1 MITLGITR
9 LLTEH
14 QDWIEGKSIGLLTN
28 HTGVDEN
35 LIHTIELLTAV
46 PYLTGNLV
54 ALFSPE
60 HGLWGAA
67 QDGVKITDTQY
78 RQNLE
83 GWQDETD
90 KPTLQ
95 VYSLYGSTPLNWTE
109 ILKNIDVI
117 IYDIQ
122 DVGVRYYTYL
132 GTLFETMKALENV
145 IETGLCVE
153 CIVADRPNPIG
164 GNHIEGPM
172 LEPSYTSLVGPYPIP
187 VRYGLT
193 IGEVAKLYHTEQG
206 FTFPLKIA
214 QMIGWDRDMWFD
226 ETGLLWVPPSPNMP
240 TLETATLYPGTCLF
254 EGTNL
259 SEGRGTTKPFEYIG
273 APWIDNQKWLT
284 RLNEKQFPGI
294 LFRPIVFTPQ
304 PTLKGGK
311 YEGEACNGVAIHIT
325 DRKRVNPIELTV
337 WMLSTLSD
345 EFPNDFKLWEAHFDR
360 LAGSNALRNALFAG
374 TPAEKITEEWSAG
387 IDTSNI
393 IWRERREPY
402 LLY

>member
-9 LLTEH
+9 LLTEY
-14 QDWIEGKSIGLLTN
+14 QEWIDGKSVGLLTN

-35 LIHTIELLTAV
+35 LIHTIELL
-46 PYLTGNLV
+46 GEFNLV

-67 QDGVKITDTQY
+67 QDGVKITDSKY
-78 RQNLE
+78 RQNQE
-83 GWQDETD
+83 ETE
-90 KPTLQ
+90 KKALQ
-95 VYSLYGSTPLNWTE
+95 VYSLYGSTPLVWTE
-109 ILKNIDVI
+109 VLKDIDVI

-132 GTLFETMKALENV
+132 GTLFETMKALD
-145 IETGLCVE
+145 IEQRAMESDPYNKRGVE
-153 CIVADRPNPIG
+153 CIIADRPNPIG
-164 GNHIEGPM
+164 GTQIEGPM
-172 LEPSYTSLVGPYPIP
+172 LDPSYTSLVGPYPIP

-214 QMIGWDRDMWFD
+214 QMIGWHRDMWFN
-226 ETGLLWVPPSPNMP
+226 ETGLPWVPPSPNMP

-254 EGTNL
+254 EGTKL
-259 SEGRGTTKPFEYIG
+259 SEGRGTTKPFEHIG
-273 APWIDNQKWLT
+273 APWIDNQQWLT

-304 PTLKGGK
+304 YSK
-311 YEGEACNGVAIHIT
+311 YEGEVCQGVAIHIT
-325 DRKRVNPIELTV
+325 DQKQVNPIEVAV
-337 WMLSTLSD
+337 WMLSTLSF
-345 EFPNDFKLWEAHFDR
+345 EFPDDFKIWEAHFDR
-360 LAGSNALRNALFAG
+360 LAGSSTLRNALVG
-374 TPAEKITEEWSAG
+374 TGIPRPIEEITEEWSAG
-387 IDTSNI
+387 IAEF
-393 IWRERREPY
+393 RERRKPY

>member
-14 QDWIEGKSIGLLTN
+14 QEWIEGKSVGLLTN

-35 LIHTIELLTAV
+35 LIHTIELLA
-46 PYLTGNLV
+46 GFNLV

-78 RQNLE
+78 RQNLK
-83 GWQDETD
+83 GGQDETD
-90 KPTLQ
+90 NLCNRPTLQ
-95 VYSLYGSTPLNWTE
+95 VYSLYGSTPLEWTE

-132 GTLFETMKALENV
+132 GTLFETMKALENI
-145 IETGLCVE
+145 IETGKCVE

-164 GNHIEGPM
+164 GIHIEGPM
-172 LEPSYTSLVGPYPIP
+172 LELSYASLVGPYPIP

-193 IGEVAKLYHTEQG
+193 IGEIAKLFHAEQG

-214 QMIGWDRDMWFD
+214 QMVGWNREMWFD

-254 EGTNL
+254 EGSNL
-259 SEGRGTTKPFEYIG
+259 SEGRGTTKPFEHIG
-273 APWIDNQKWLT
+273 APWINNQKWLT

-294 LFRPIVFTPQ
+294 LLRPIVFTPQ
-304 PTLKGGK
+304 FSK
-311 YEGEACNGVAIHIT
+311 YEGEVCNGVAIHIT
-325 DRKRVNPIELTV
+325 DKKQVSPIELTV

-345 EFPNDFKLWEAHFDR
+345 EFPHDFKLWEAHFDR
-360 LAGSNALRNALFAG
+360 LVGSDALRNALLAR
-374 TPAEKITEEWSAG
+374 TPFEEVEEWSAG
-387 IDTSNI
+387 IETSNI

-402 LLY
+402 LLYHGEI

>member
-9 LLTEH
+9 LLTEY
-14 QDWIEGKSIGLLTN
+14 QEWIDGKSIGLLTN

-35 LIHTIELLTAV
+35 FKHTIERLV
-46 PYLTGNLV
+46 GFNLV

-67 QDGVKITDTQY
+67 QDGVKITDSKF
-78 RQNLE
+78 RQN
-83 GWQDETD
+83 QDETE
-90 KPTLQ
+90 KHTLQ
-95 VYSLYGSTPLNWTE
+95 IYSLYGSTPLDWTE
-109 ILKNIDVI
+109 ILKDVDVI

-132 GTLFETMKALENV
+132 GTLFETMKALEIKQRA
-145 IETGLCVE
+145 IESGRYNKRGVE

-164 GNHIEGPM
+164 GIHIEGPM

-193 IGEVAKLYHTEQG
+193 IGEVAKLYHAEQG

-214 QMIGWDRDMWFD
+214 QMVDWNRDMWFD
-226 ETGLLWVPPSPNMP
+226 ETGLPWVPPSPNMP
-240 TLETATLYPGTCLF
+240 TLETAILYPGTCLF
-254 EGTNL
+254 EGSNL
-259 SEGRGTTKPFEYIG
+259 SEGRGTTKPFEHIG
-273 APWIDNQKWLT
+273 APWIDNQRWLT

-304 PTLKGGK
+304 FSK
-311 YEGEACNGVAIHIT
+311 YEGEVCHGVAIHIT
-325 DRKRVNPIELTV
+325 DKKQVNPIELTV
-337 WMLSTLSD
+337 WMLSTLRD

-360 LAGSNALRNALFAG
+360 LAGSDTLRNAIFVG
-374 TPAEKITEEWSAG
+374 TPVEIITEEWSAG
-387 IDTSNI
+387 IKEF
-393 IWRERREPY
+393 RERREPY
-402 LLY
+402 LLYHNV

>member
-9 LLTEH
+9 LLTEY
-14 QDWIEGKSIGLLTN
+14 QEWIDGKSVGLLTN

-35 LIHTIELLTAV
+35 LIHTIELL
-46 PYLTGNLV
+46 GEFNLV

-67 QDGVKITDTQY
+67 QDGVKITDSKY
-78 RQNLE
+78 RQNQE
-83 GWQDETD
+83 ETE
-90 KPTLQ
+90 KQALQ
-95 VYSLYGSTPLNWTE
+95 VYSLYGSTPLVWTE
-109 ILKNIDVI
+109 VLKDIDVI

-132 GTLFETMKALENV
+132 GTLFETMKALD
-145 IETGLCVE
+145 IEQSAMESSSYNKRTVE

-164 GNHIEGPM
+164 GTQIEGPM
-172 LEPSYTSLVGPYPIP
+172 LDPSYTSLVGPYPIP

-193 IGEVAKLYHTEQG
+193 IGEIAKLYHSEQG

-214 QMIGWDRDMWFD
+214 QMIGWHRDMWFD
-226 ETGLLWVPPSPNMP
+226 ETGLPWVPPSPNMP

-254 EGTNL
+254 EGTKL
-259 SEGRGTTKPFEYIG
+259 SEGRGTTKPFEHIG
-273 APWIDNQKWLT
+273 APWIDNQQWLR

-304 PTLKGGK
+304 YSK
-311 YEGEACNGVAIHIT
+311 YEGEVCQGVAIHIT
-325 DRKRVNPIELTV
+325 DQKQVNPIEVAV
-337 WMLSTLSD
+337 WMLSTLSL
-345 EFPNDFKLWEAHFDR
+345 EFPDDFKIWEAHFDR
-360 LAGSNALRNALFAG
+360 LAGSSALRNALVG
-374 TPAEKITEEWSAG
+374 TGLPRPIEEITEEWSVG
-387 IDTSNI
+387 IEEF
-393 IWRERREPY
+393 RERRKPY

>member
-14 QDWIEGKSIGLLTN
+14 QEWIEGKSVGLLTN

-35 LIHTIELLTAV
+35 LIHTIELLK
-46 PYLTGNLV
+46 GFNLV

-67 QDGVKITDTQY
+67 QDGVKITNTQY

-83 GWQDETD
+83 GGQDETD
-90 KPTLQ
+90 NLCNRPTLQ

-145 IETGLCVE
+145 IETGKCVE

-164 GNHIEGPM
+164 GIHIEGPM
-172 LEPSYTSLVGPYPIP
+172 LEPSYASLVGPYPIP

-193 IGEVAKLYHTEQG
+193 IGEVAKLFHAEQG

-214 QMIGWDRDMWFD
+214 QTLGWDRNMWFD

-259 SEGRGTTKPFEYIG
+259 SEGRGTTKPFEHIG

-284 RLNEKQFPGI
+284 RLNAKQFPGI

-304 PTLKGGK
+304 FSK
-311 YEGEACNGVAIHIT
+311 YEGEVCNGVAIHIT
-325 DRKRVNPIELTV
+325 DKKQVSPIELTV
-337 WMLSTLSD
+337 WMLSTLGD
-345 EFPNDFKLWEAHFDR
+345 EFPHDFKLWEAHFDR
-360 LAGSNALRNALFAG
+360 LAGSDALRNALLAG
-374 TPAEKITEEWSAG
+374 TSVEKITEEWAAG
-387 IDTSNI
+387 IREF
-393 IWRERREPY
+393 RERREPY

>member
-14 QDWIEGKSIGLLTN
+14 QEWIKGKSIGLLTN

-35 LIHTIELLTAV
+35 LIHTIELLT
-46 PYLTGNLV
+46 GFNLV

-78 RQNLE
+78 RQPVLLDSE

-90 KPTLQ
+90 NLCNRPTLQ
-95 VYSLYGSTPLNWTE
+95 VYSLYGSTPLEWTE

-145 IETGLCVE
+145 IETGKCVE

-164 GNHIEGPM
+164 GIHIEGPM

-193 IGEVAKLYHTEQG
+193 IGEVAKLFHAEQR
-206 FTFPLKIA
+206 FNFPLKIA
-214 QMIGWDRDMWFD
+214 QMIGWNRDMWFD

-254 EGTNL
+254 EGSNL
-259 SEGRGTTKPFEYIG
+259 SEGRGTTKPFEHIG

-304 PTLKGGK
+304 FSK
-311 YEGEACNGVAIHIT
+311 YEGEVCNGVAIHIT
-325 DRKRVNPIELTV
+325 DKKQVSPIELTV

-360 LAGSNALRNALFAG
+360 LAGSNALRNALLVA
-374 TPAEKITEEWSAG
+374 TSVEKITEEWSAG
-387 IDTSNI
+387 IEKF
-393 IWRERREPY
+393 RERREPY
-402 LLY
+402 LLYHGEI

>member
-9 LLTEH
+9 LLTEY
-14 QDWIEGKSIGLLTN
+14 QEWIDGKSIGLLTN

-35 LIHTIELLTAV
+35 LKHTIEQLAGL
-46 PYLTGNLV
+46 NLV

-67 QDGVKITDTQY
+67 QDGVKITDSKF
-78 RQNLE
+78 RQN
-83 GWQDETD
+83 QDETE
-90 KPTLQ
+90 KHTLQ
-95 VYSLYGSTPLNWTE
+95 IYSLYGSTPLDWAE
-109 ILKNIDVI
+109 ILKDIDVI

-132 GTLFETMKALENV
+132 GTLFETMKALDIKQRA
-145 IETGLCVE
+145 IETGRYNKRSVE

-164 GNHIEGPM
+164 GTQIEGPM
-172 LEPSYTSLVGPYPIP
+172 LEPSYASLVGPYSIP

-193 IGEVAKLYHTEQG
+193 IGEVAKLYHAEQG

-214 QMIGWDRDMWFD
+214 QMSGWYREMWFD
-226 ETGLLWVPPSPNMP
+226 ETGLPWVPPSPNMP
-240 TLETATLYPGTCLF
+240 TLETAALYPGTCLF
-254 EGTNL
+254 EGSNL
-259 SEGRGTTKPFEYIG
+259 SEGRGTTKPFEHIG
-273 APWIDNQKWLT
+273 APWIDNQRWLT

-304 PTLKGGK
+304 FSK
-311 YEGEACNGVAIHIT
+311 YEGEVCHGVAIHIT
-325 DRKRVNPIELTV
+325 DKKQINPIALTV
-337 WMLSTLSD
+337 WMLSTLRD

-360 LAGSNALRNALFAG
+360 LAGSDTLRNALFVG
-374 TPAEKITEEWSAG
+374 TPVEKITEEWSAG
-387 IDTSNI
+387 IKEFQ
-393 IWRERREPY
+393 ERREPY

>member
-1 MITLGITR
+1 MMTLGITR

-14 QDWIEGKSIGLLTN
+14 QEWIEGKSVGLLTN

-35 LIHTIELLTAV
+35 LIHTIELLKG
-46 PYLTGNLV
+46 LNLV

-60 HGLWGAA
+60 HGLWGAS

-83 GWQDETD
+83 GEQDETENLCNR
-90 KPTLQ
+90 PTLQ
-95 VYSLYGSTPLNWTE
+95 VYSLYGSTPLEWTE

-145 IETGLCVE
+145 IETGKCVE

-164 GNHIEGPM
+164 GTCIEGPM
-172 LEPSYTSLVGPYPIP
+172 LEPSYASLVGPYPIP
-187 VRYGLT
+187 VQYGLT
-193 IGEVAKLYHTEQG
+193 LGEVAKLFHAEQQ
-206 FTFPLKIA
+206 FNFPLKIA
-214 QMIGWDRDMWFD
+214 QMVGWNRDMWFD
-226 ETGLLWVPPSPNMP
+226 ETGLPWVPPSPNMP

-259 SEGRGTTKPFEYIG
+259 SEGRGTTKPFEHIG

-284 RLNEKQFPGI
+284 RLNAKQFPGI

-304 PTLKGGK
+304 FSK
-311 YEGEACNGVAIHIT
+311 YAGEVCNGVAIHIT
-325 DRKRVNPIELTV
+325 DKKQVSPIELTV

-345 EFPNDFKLWEAHFDR
+345 KFPHDFKLWEAHFDR
-360 LAGSNALRNALFAG
+360 LAGSDALRNALLVG
-374 TPAEKITEEWSAG
+374 TPVEKITEEWSAG
-387 IDTSNI
+387 IEKF
-393 IWRERREPY
+393 RERREPY
-402 LLY
+402 LLYHGEI

>member
-14 QDWIEGKSIGLLTN
+14 QEWIEGKSVGLLTN

-35 LIHTIELLTAV
+35 LIHTIELLA
-46 PYLTGNLV
+46 GFNLV

-78 RQNLE
+78 RQPVLLDSE
-83 GWQDETD
+83 GGQDETD
-90 KPTLQ
+90 NLCNRPTLQ
-95 VYSLYGSTPLNWTE
+95 IYSLYGSTPLEWTE

-132 GTLFETMKALENV
+132 GTLFETMKTLENV
-145 IETGLCVE
+145 IETGKCVE

-164 GNHIEGPM
+164 GIHIEGPM
-172 LEPSYTSLVGPYPIP
+172 LEPSYASLVGPYPIP

-193 IGEVAKLYHTEQG
+193 IGEIAKLFHAEQG

-214 QMIGWDRDMWFD
+214 QMSGWNRDMWFD

-254 EGTNL
+254 EGSNL
-259 SEGRGTTKPFEYIG
+259 SEGRGTTKPFEHIG

-284 RLNEKQFPGI
+284 RLNAKQFPGI

-304 PTLKGGK
+304 FSK
-311 YEGEACNGVAIHIT
+311 YEGEVCNGVAIHIT
-325 DRKRVNPIELTV
+325 DKKQVSPIELTV

-360 LAGSNALRNALFAG
+360 LAGSDALRNALLAG
-374 TPAEKITEEWSAG
+374 NPFEEVEEWSAE
-387 IDTSNI
+387 IKASNI
-393 IWRERREPY
+393 IWRERREPH